1 MTRGSWSFNNDFA
14 RNVVIFG
21 VDNGSS
27 SHSDNRKN
35 NFLILHEGQTYGIN
49 GSSGSPEKMFSIML
63 TFHLCLVN
71 FPTFQFC
78 LESIS
83 DGFSATGSGEV
94 SLNGNV
100 YGFSVDYNSIDRF
113 DILKIHK
120 YLMRKNN
127 IK

>member
-1 MTRGSWSFNNDFA
+1 
-14 RNVVIFG
+14 
-21 VDNGSS
+21 
-27 SHSDNRKN
+27 
-35 NFLILHEGQTYGIN
+35 
-49 GSSGSPEKMFSIML
+49 ML

>member
-1 MTRGSWSFNNDFA
+1 
-14 RNVVIFG
+14 
-21 VDNGSS
+21 
-27 SHSDNRKN
+27 
-35 NFLILHEGQTYGIN
+35 
-49 GSSGSPEKMFSIML
+49 MFSIML